1 VIKGSNEVIG
11 FFLLPWLLFV
21 QLLELLMLI
30 VLVMMLHQLLR
41 FLYLQ
46 QVLSL
51 FLKLLHDDQQMFHHH
66 VQNLMYQQ

>member
-1 VIKGSNEVIG
+1 VSNEVIG
-11 FFLLPWLLFV
+11 FFLLPSLLFV

-30 VLVMMLHQLLR
+30 VLVMMLHQLLV

-51 FLKLLHDDQQMFHHH
+51 FLKLLHDDQQMFPHH